1 MQAGTLR
8 HRLTLQQASETTDAH
23 GETLKTW
30 GTLATVWG
38 RVEPLR
44 MREYLEAQQTT
55 AQSTHRVTIRYREG
69 ITPLHRV
76 LHRERVFEVVA
87 TINPE
92 ERREMLHFLAVE
104 RVGDG
109 TI

>member
-8 HRLTLQQASETTDAH
+8 HRLILQHASETQDAY

-38 RVEPLR
+38 SVEPLR
-44 MREYLEAQQTT
+44 MREYLEAQQTQ
-55 AQSTHRVTIRYREG
+55 AQGTHRITVRYREG
-69 ITPLHRV
+69 LTPLHRV

-87 TINPE
+87 VLNPE

-109 TI
+109 PL